1 MKCCFCICVYNN
13 EQGLPTVLGNIM
25 KLRTLFSES
34 RVIAAYSSSTDASL
48 SILQAYGVE
57 IIIVPPYQEKPQL
70 SFLPKK
76 AAVPT
81 RANRTARI
89 ASARN
94 CLLQRIRQAYSDF
107 EFFAMVDANNYS
119 CVGEVNLDSVSPV
132 LQRDDW
138 DSISFYREGGYYDM
152 WALSY
157 APYIYSFLH
166 FPDQERVVAN
176 MRKHFSHLLMDYITN
191 HPTELIPVYSSFN
204 GFAIYRTPKFLNCS
218 YSDVIH
224 TELFPDMQ
232 EQLQLHGPPVHML
245 TGDCEHRKFH
255 FEAIRKNGAR
265 IRISTQPVFRK
276 LENPPPELQGIV

>member
-1 MKCCFCICVYNN
+1 
-13 EQGLPTVLGNIM
+13 M
-25 KLRTLFSES
+25 KLQTLFSGS
-34 RVIAAYSSSTDASL
+34 RVIAAYSSSNDASL
-48 SILQAYGVE
+48 SILHAYGVE
-57 IIIVPPYQEKPQL
+57 VIIVPPYLQKTQL
-70 SFLPKK
+70 KFLPKK
-76 AAVPT
+76 VERST
-81 RANRTARI
+81 RENRTARI

-94 CLLQRIRQAYSDF
+94 CLLQRIRQVYSDF
-107 EFFAMVDANNYS
+107 EFFAMIDANNYS
-119 CVGEVNLDSVSPV
+119 CVGEVNLDSVSSV

-138 DSISFYREGGYYDM
+138 DSISFNREAGYYDM

-157 APYIYSFLH
+157 TPYIYSFMH
-166 FPDQERVVAN
+166 FTDTQRVVAD
-176 MRKHFSHLLMDYITN
+176 MRKHFNHLLMDYITN
-191 HPTELIPVYSSFN
+191 RPTELIPVYSSFN

-232 EQLQLHGPPVHML
+232 EQLRIHGPPDHML

-276 LENPPPELQGIV
+276 LLDPPAGLRAPA